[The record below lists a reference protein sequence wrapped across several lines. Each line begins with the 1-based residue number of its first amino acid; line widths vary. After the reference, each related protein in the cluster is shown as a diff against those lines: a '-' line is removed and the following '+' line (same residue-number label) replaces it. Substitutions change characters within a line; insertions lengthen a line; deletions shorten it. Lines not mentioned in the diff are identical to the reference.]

1 MRDRGSRGSQWGC
14 RWPYSAGLFRVG
26 THRGGS
32 VAGHKRLGCRF
43 GLRSPAQRADSS
55 LTVSGSTISERAG
68 APDADLKQRTVT
80 GLLWS
85 AGANVGQQFLTFT
98 VTAVLAR
105 LLVPADF
112 GLVATVAVFTG
123 FVSLFID
130 FGLGAALVQ
139 RTTLTERH
147 RSSAFWMNV
156 AAGLALA
163 MLVAALAPALA
174 RFFNE
179 PRLIDLTLVLSL
191 NFVVASLAIVQSA
204 LLQRS
209 MNFRRGGLI
218 EITAILI
225 GGALAIA
232 MAVAGYGVWSLI
244 AQLLATSAVRTTL
257 LWATSD
263 WRPHRIVD
271 RDAMRE
277 LWRFSA
283 NLAGFTAVNYWSRSA
298 DNFLIGKFVGAAG
311 LGIYSR
317 AYNLMLLP
325 ITQISTVTAR
335 VMFPAL
341 SRIQQDPP
349 RVKRAYLRAIG
360 IIGLLSFP
368 ITAGLF
374 VAARPF
380 ILTLYG
386 AKWAG
391 VVPILQ
397 ILCVAGLMQPVAVTV
412 GWIYQSQGRTDWL
425 MRWGLATSALIV
437 SAFGIGINWGA
448 EGVAAAYAIITYA
461 LLYFA
466 FAIPGKLIG
475 MHVREVFL
483 SLRGPLISALAMA
496 AIVWTAGRMFL
507 AGWPPAAVLFTQF
520 GIGVF
525 TYTVLIHAFA
535 LEPYRELKDL
545 VRERVKGRPTG

>member
-1 MRDRGSRGSQWGC
+1 MSE
-14 RWPYSAGLFRVG
+14 
-26 THRGGS
+26 
-32 VAGHKRLGCRF
+32 
-43 GLRSPAQRADSS
+43 PA
-55 LTVSGSTISERAG
+55 E
-68 APDADLKQRTVT
+68 APDTDLKRQTVT

-85 AGANVGQQFLTFT
+85 AGAGVGQQFLNFAI
-98 VTAVLAR
+98 TAVLAR

-130 FGLGAALVQ
+130 FGLAAALVQ
-139 RTTLTERH
+139 RATITERH

-156 AAGLALA
+156 AVGLALA
-163 MLVAALAPALA
+163 LLVAALAPALA
-174 RFFNE
+174 RFFDE
-179 PRLIDLTLVLSL
+179 PRLLDLTLVLSL
-191 NFVVASLAIVQSA
+191 NFVVASLGIVQSA

-209 MNFRRGGLI
+209 MNFRRGAAI
-218 EITAILI
+218 EIVAILI
-225 GGALAIA
+225 GGAVAITL
-232 MAVAGYGVWSLI
+232 AVAGYGVWSLV
-244 AQLLATSAVRTTL
+244 AQLIATSAVRTTL
-257 LWATSD
+257 LWATSE
-263 WRPHRIVD
+263 WRPHRVLD

-283 NLAGFTAVNYWSRSA
+283 YLAGFTAVNYWSRSA
-298 DNFLIGKFVGAAG
+298 DNFLIGKFVGPAG

-325 ITQISTVTAR
+325 IAQISAVTAR

-341 SRIQQDPP
+341 SRIQHDAP

-374 VAARPF
+374 VVARPF

-386 AKWAG
+386 AKWEDA
-391 VVPILQ
+391 VPVLQ
-397 ILCVAGLMQPVAVTV
+397 ILCVAGLMQPVVVTV

-437 SAFGIGINWGA
+437 SAFAIGIHWGV
-448 EGVAAAYAIITYA
+448 EGVAAAYAIITSA

-483 SLRGPLISALAMA
+483 ALRGPLFSALAMA
-496 AIVWTAGRMFL
+496 AVVWTAGRMFRSDS
-507 AGWPPAAVLFTQF
+507 PPAAVLFAQF

-525 TYTVLIHAFA
+525 TYAVLIRVFA

-545 VRERVKGRPTG
+545 VRERFRGRTTE

>member
-1 MRDRGSRGSQWGC
+1 M
-14 RWPYSAGLFRVG
+14 
-26 THRGGS
+26 
-32 VAGHKRLGCRF
+32 
-43 GLRSPAQRADSS
+43 
-55 LTVSGSTISERAG
+55 SGSTISERAG
-68 APDADLKQRTVT
+68 ATDADLKQRTVT

-112 GLVATVAVFTG
+112 GLVATVAVFTN
-123 FVSLFID
+123 FASLFID

-156 AAGLALA
+156 AAGLALTV
-163 MLVAALAPALA
+163 LVAALAPALA
-174 RFFNE
+174 RFFDE
-179 PRLIDLTLVLSL
+179 PRLVDLTLVLSL
-191 NFVVASLAIVQSA
+191 NFVVASLGIVQSA

-225 GGALAIA
+225 GGSVAIA
-232 MAVAGYGVWSLI
+232 MAVAGYGVWSLVAQVI
-244 AQLLATSAVRTTL
+244 ASSAGRTTL

-263 WRPHRIVD
+263 WRPHRLVD
-271 RDAMRE
+271 PDAMRE
-277 LWRFSA
+277 LWRFSG
-283 NLAGFTAVNYWSRSA
+283 NLAGFTAVNYWARSA

-341 SRIQQDPP
+341 SRIQQDTP

-360 IIGLLSFP
+360 IIGLLGFP
-368 ITAGLF
+368 LTAGLF
-374 VAARPF
+374 VVARPF

-386 AKWAG
+386 SKWTDSIT
-391 VVPILQ
+391 VLQ
-397 ILCVAGLMQPVAVTV
+397 ILCVAGLMQPVVVTV

-437 SAFGIGINWGA
+437 SAFAIGIHWGV
-448 EGVAAAYAIITYA
+448 EGVAVAYAIIIYA
-461 LLYFA
+461 LLYPA

-475 MHVREVFL
+475 MRVQEVFL
-483 SLRGPLISALAMA
+483 ALRAPLFSALTMA
-496 AIVWTAGRMFL
+496 AIVWTAGKTFP
-507 AGWPPAAVLFTQF
+507 AGWPPSAVLFAQF
-520 GIGVF
+520 GIGVLS
-525 TYTVLIHAFA
+525 YAVLIHAFA

-545 VRERVKGRPTG
+545 VRERIGGRQTS

>member
-1 MRDRGSRGSQWGC
+1 
-14 RWPYSAGLFRVG
+14 V
-26 THRGGS
+26 
-32 VAGHKRLGCRF
+32 
-43 GLRSPAQRADSS
+43 
-55 LTVSGSTISERAG
+55 TVSGSTTAEFAG
-68 APDADLKQRTVT
+68 APDADIKQRTVT

-85 AGANVGQQFLTFT
+85 AGVSVGQQLLYFA

-112 GLVATVAVFTG
+112 GLVATVAIFTG
-123 FVSLFID
+123 FVTLFID

-156 AAGLALA
+156 AAGLALTL
-163 MLVAALAPALA
+163 LVAALAPALA
-174 RFFNE
+174 RFFDE
-179 PRLIDLTLVLSL
+179 PRLVDLTLVLSL
-191 NFVVASLAIVQSA
+191 NFVVGSLGIVQGA

-209 MNFRRGGLI
+209 MNFRRGGAI
-218 EITAILI
+218 EIAAILI
-225 GGALAIA
+225 GGAVAIG
-232 MAVAGYGVWSLI
+232 MAVMGYGVWSLI
-244 AQLLATSAVRTTL
+244 AQLIATTALRTTL

-271 RDAMRE
+271 REAMRE
-277 LWRFSA
+277 LWRFSG
-283 NLAGFTAVNYWSRSA
+283 NLAGFTAVNYWARTA

-311 LGIYSR
+311 LGIYAR

-325 ITQISTVTAR
+325 IAQISAVTAR

-341 SRIQQDPP
+341 SRIQQDTH

-368 ITAGLF
+368 LTAGLF
-374 VAARPF
+374 VVARPF

-386 AKWAG
+386 SKWAG
-391 VVPILQ
+391 TVPVLQ
-397 ILCVAGLMQPVAVTV
+397 ILCVAGLMQPVVVTV

-425 MRWGLATSALIV
+425 MRWGFVTSALIV
-437 SAFGIGINWGA
+437 SAFGIGIIWGVK
-448 EGVAAAYAIITYA
+448 GVAAAYAIITYA

-475 MHVREVFL
+475 MRFREVFL
-483 SLRGPLISALAMA
+483 ALRGPLFSAFAMA
-496 AIVWTAGRMFL
+496 GTVWTAGRMFP
-507 AGWPPAAVLFTQF
+507 AGWPPAAVLFAQF

-525 TYTVLIHAFA
+525 IYAGLIHAFA
-535 LEPYRELKDL
+535 LEPYGEIKDL
-545 VRERVKGRPTG
+545 VRERIRGRSTG

>member
-1 MRDRGSRGSQWGC
+1 M
-14 RWPYSAGLFRVG
+14 
-26 THRGGS
+26 
-32 VAGHKRLGCRF
+32 
-43 GLRSPAQRADSS
+43 
-55 LTVSGSTISERAG
+55 SGSTVSELAG
-68 APDADLKQRTVT
+68 APDADLKQQTIT

-85 AGANVGQQFLTFT
+85 AGAGVGQQVLTFA

-105 LLVPADF
+105 LLVPTDF

-123 FVSLFID
+123 FATLFVD
-130 FGLGAALVQ
+130 FGLAAALVQ

-156 AAGLALA
+156 AAGLGLTL
-163 MLVAALAPALA
+163 LVAALAPALA

-179 PRLIDLTLVLSL
+179 PRLVALTLVLSL
-191 NFVVASLAIVQSA
+191 NFVVGSLGIVQSA

-209 MNFRRGGLI
+209 MNFRRGAAI
-218 EITAILI
+218 QIAAILV
-225 GGALAIA
+225 GGAIAIA

-244 AQLLATSAVRTTL
+244 AQLIATTAVRTTL
-257 LWATSD
+257 LWASSD

-277 LWRFSA
+277 LWRFSG
-283 NLAGFTAVNYWSRSA
+283 NLAGFTAVNYWARTA

-311 LGIYSR
+311 LGIYRR

-341 SRIQQDPP
+341 SRIHQDTR

-360 IIGLLSFP
+360 IIGLLGFP

-374 VAARPF
+374 VVARPF

-386 AKWAG
+386 PKWVA

-397 ILCVAGLMQPVAVTV
+397 ILCVAGFMQPVVVTV

-425 MRWGLATSALIV
+425 MRWGLVSSALIV

-448 EGVAAAYAIITYA
+448 KGVAAAYAIIIYA
-461 LLYFA
+461 LLYPA

-475 MHVREVFL
+475 MRVREVFL
-483 SLRGPLISALAMA
+483 ALQGPLFSALAMA
-496 AIVWTAGRMFL
+496 AIVWAAGRMFQT
-507 AGWPPAAVLFTQF
+507 GWPPAAVLFAQF
-520 GIGVF
+520 GIGLF
-525 TYTVLIHAFA
+525 TYALLIHAFA

-545 VRERVKGRPTG
+545 LRERISGRMTP

>member
-1 MRDRGSRGSQWGC
+1 M
-14 RWPYSAGLFRVG
+14 
-26 THRGGS
+26 
-32 VAGHKRLGCRF
+32 
-43 GLRSPAQRADSS
+43 
-55 LTVSGSTISERAG
+55 SELAG

-85 AGANVGQQFLTFT
+85 AGVNVGQQFLTFA

-147 RSSAFWMNV
+147 RSSAFWMNLAV
-156 AAGLALA
+156 GLALTV
-163 MLVAALAPALA
+163 LVAALAPALA
-174 RFFNE
+174 RFFDE
-179 PRLIDLTLVLSL
+179 PRLIDLTWVLSL
-191 NFVVASLAIVQSA
+191 NFIVASLGIVQSA

-209 MNFRRGGLI
+209 MNFRRGAAI
-218 EITAILI
+218 EIAAILV
-225 GGALAIA
+225 GGAVAIG
-232 MAVAGYGVWSLI
+232 MAVAGYGVWSLV
-244 AQLLATSAVRTTL
+244 AQLIATSAGRTTL
-257 LWATSD
+257 LWATSE

-277 LWRFSA
+277 LWRFSG
-283 NLAGFTAVNYWSRSA
+283 NLAGFTAVNYWARSA

-341 SRIQQDPP
+341 SRIQQDTP

-360 IIGLLSFP
+360 IIGLLGFP
-368 ITAGLF
+368 LTAGLF
-374 VAARPF
+374 VVARPF
-380 ILTLYG
+380 VLTLYG

-391 VVPILQ
+391 VVPVLQ
-397 ILCVAGLMQPVAVTV
+397 ILCVAGLMQPVVVTV

-425 MRWGLATSALIV
+425 MRWGLVTSVLIV
-437 SAFGIGINWGA
+437 SAFGIGIHWGVK
-448 EGVAAAYAIITYA
+448 GVAVAYAIINYA

-466 FAIPGKLIG
+466 FTIPGKLIG
-475 MHVREVFL
+475 MRFREVFL
-483 SLRGPLISALAMA
+483 ALRGPLFSALAMA
-496 AIVWTAGRMFL
+496 ALVWTAGRTFPT
-507 AGWPPAAVLFTQF
+507 GWRPAAVLFAQF
-520 GIGVF
+520 GIGVC
-525 TYTVLIHAFA
+525 TYAVLIHVFA
-535 LEPYRELKDL
+535 REHYRELKDL
-545 VRERVKGRPTG
+545 VRERTKGRTTG